1 MFKVIKRIIIFI
13 IAAFTALIL
22 FACVSNIVDPLTE
35 EEQKAAEQQMQEMEE
50 QSKLEKEQKEKEKEQ
65 KKKEKEAKK
74 LAAQEK
80 KDAEKAKREKEKIAK
95 EKAKAEEEE
104 RKKKEQEEREKE
116 LEEALKDN
124 AVEERRTNKLVKK
137 VEPLI
142 PSIYKEK
149 STYSVSASTPTDK
162 SIKGL
167 FLNIQPVNT
176 NFTDE
181 KYCKYAAV
189 EILENIKNVKDIN
202 KITFNFVDAYNI
214 KYKLTIEDWASYKEK
229 GINEKTLK
237 LIKVD

>member
-1 MFKVIKRIIIFI
+1 MFKVIKRILIFI

-50 QSKLEKEQKEKEKEQ
+50 QSKLDKEQKEKEKEQ

-95 EKAKAEEEE
+95 EKAKADAEL
-104 RKKKEQEEREKE
+104 KKKEQKEREKDSSKE
-116 LEEALKDN
+116 N
-124 AVEERRTNKLVKK
+124 NISEREKNKLVKK
-137 VEPLI
+137 VDSLI
-142 PSIYKEK
+142 PFVYKEK
-149 STYSVSASTPTDK
+149 STYDVYASTPTDK

-167 FLNIQPVNT
+167 FLNIQPVNSG
-176 NFTDE
+176 FTDE
-181 KYCKYAAV
+181 EYCKYAAV

-214 KYKLTIEDWASYKEK
+214 KYKLTIEDWETYKEK
-229 GINEKTLK
+229 GIDEKTLK
-237 LIKVD
+237 LTKVD

>member
-22 FACVSNIVDPLTE
+22 FACVSSIVDPLTE

-95 EKAKAEEEE
+95 EKAKAEEE

-149 STYSVSASTPTDK
+149 STFSVYASTPTDK

-167 FLNIQPVNT
+167 FLTIQPVNT
-176 NFTDE
+176 NFTNE

-214 KYKLTIEDWASYKEK
+214 KYKLYIEDWAAYKEK
-229 GINEKTLK
+229 GISEKTLK
-237 LIKVD
+237 LIKAD

>member
-22 FACVSNIVDPLTE
+22 FACVAGIVDPPTE
-35 EEQKAAEQQMQEMEE
+35 EEKKAAEQQMQEVEE
-50 QSKLEKEQKEKEKEQ
+50 QSKIEKEQKEKEKE
-65 KKKEKEAKK
+65 
-74 LAAQEK
+74 
-80 KDAEKAKREKEKIAK
+80 AK
-95 EKAKAEEEE
+95 EKAKADAEL
-104 RKKKEQEEREKE
+104 KKKEQEEREKE

-124 AVEERRTNKLVKK
+124 AVEERRTNKLVEE

-149 STYSVSASTPTDK
+149 STYDVYASTPTDK

-167 FLNIQPVNT
+167 FLNIQPVNSG
-176 NFTDE
+176 FTDE

-214 KYKLTIEDWASYKEK
+214 KYKLYIEDWAAYKEK
-229 GINEKTLK
+229 GISEKTLK
-237 LIKVD
+237 LIKAD

>member
-1 MFKVIKRIIIFI
+1 MFKVIKRILIFI

-74 LAAQEK
+74 LAAQKK

-95 EKAKAEEEE
+95 EKTKAEEE

-149 STYSVSASTPTDK
+149 STFSVSASTPTDK

-167 FLNIQPVNT
+167 FLNIQPVNSG
-176 NFTDE
+176 FTDE

-229 GINEKTLK
+229 GISEKTLK
-237 LIKVD
+237 LIKAD

>member
-35 EEQKAAEQQMQEMEE
+35 EEKKAAEQQMQEMEE

-95 EKAKAEEEE
+95 EKAKAE
-104 RKKKEQEEREKE
+104 QEEREKE

-149 STYSVSASTPTDK
+149 STFSVSASTPTDK

-167 FLNIQPVNT
+167 FLNIQPVNSS
-176 NFTDE
+176 FTDE

-229 GINEKTLK
+229 GISEKTLK
-237 LIKVD
+237 LIKAD

>member
-50 QSKLEKEQKEKEKEQ
+50 QSKLEKE
-65 KKKEKEAKK
+65 KEAKK

-95 EKAKAEEEE
+95 EKAKAE
-104 RKKKEQEEREKE
+104 EEREKE

-149 STYSVSASTPTDK
+149 STFSVSASTPTDK

-167 FLNIQPVNT
+167 FLNIQPVNSG
-176 NFTDE
+176 FTDE

-214 KYKLTIEDWASYKEK
+214 KYKLTIENWETYKEK
-229 GINEKTLK
+229 GIDENTLK
-237 LIKVD
+237 FIKQD

>member
-1 MFKVIKRIIIFI
+1 MFKVIKRILIFI

-22 FACVSNIVDPLTE
+22 FACVAGIVDPPTE
-35 EEQKAAEQQMQEMEE
+35 EEKKAAEQQMQEVEE
-50 QSKLEKEQKEKEKEQ
+50 QSKIEKEQKEKEKEA
-65 KKKEKEAKK
+65 KEKE
-74 LAAQEK
+74 
-80 KDAEKAKREKEKIAK
+80 AK
-95 EKAKAEEEE
+95 EKAKADAEL
-104 RKKKEQEEREKE
+104 KKKEQEEREKE

-124 AVEERRTNKLVKK
+124 AVEERRTNKLVEE

-142 PSIYKEK
+142 PSVYKEK
-149 STYSVSASTPTDK
+149 STFDVYASTPTDK

-167 FLNIQPVNT
+167 FLNIQPVNSG
-176 NFTDE
+176 FTDE
-181 KYCKYAAV
+181 EYCRYAAV

-229 GINEKTLK
+229 GISEKTLK

>member
-95 EKAKAEEEE
+95 EKAKAEEE

-142 PSIYKEK
+142 SSIYKEK

-202 KITFNFVDAYNI
+202 KITFDFVDAYNI
-214 KYKLTIEDWASYKEK
+214 RYKLTIEDWASYKEK
-229 GINEKTLK
+229 GISEKTLK